1 MENKKSQEDNID
13 FINLILMMNQN
24 AMISLG
30 EIPRFVGGKKN
41 ANLPLA
47 RQTINM
53 IKAIQEKTKN
63 NLTPGESKLI
73 FRILGELQKKYV
85 SLAGLDKPGPINTKT
100 QKNDLEEALSKL
112 SNDDLEKILSE
123 LKKQTDE
130 GNK

>member
-1 MENKKSQEDNID
+1 MEDKKNKEDNID
-13 FINLILMMNQN
+13 FINLVLMLNQN
-24 AMISLG
+24 ALISLG
-30 EIPRFVGGKKN
+30 EIPRFIGGKKN

-63 NLTPGESKLI
+63 NLTPGESKLV

-85 SLAGLDKPGPINTKT
+85 TLAGLDKPGPVKTQSTKT
-100 QKNDLEEALSKL
+100 EIEDVLSKL
-112 SNDDLEKILSE
+112 SDADLEKILNE
-123 LKKQTDE
+123 LKKQTNE